1 MKTKK
6 VWFVTGASKGLGLS
20 IVKKLLEQGYQV
32 AATSRKLE
40 DLSNAVGT
48 SNANFLPLAVDIVSE
63 SSVAKAIDETIR
75 HFGNLDVVV
84 NNAGYG
90 QLGGIEE
97 LNADEVRNN
106 FDVNVFGLLHVVR
119 QAMPHLRKQRSGH
132 IFNISSIGGVT
143 GGFPGWGI
151 YCATKFAV
159 SGLTEALAQEAQ
171 EFGIDVTVVE
181 PGYFRT
187 NFLSSGSL
195 ATPANPIEEYKGVR
209 ASQTLHQNTLD
220 GNQEGDPDK
229 AADALIIAAKADRA
243 PVHLLLG
250 ADAYAMASQKLD
262 DLKREM
268 EQWKNITVS
277 TGFPKEELSASVH

>member
-20 IVKKLLEQGYQV
+20 IVKKLLQQGYQV

-40 DLSNAVGT
+40 DLSNAIGKR
-48 SNANFLPLAVDIVSE
+48 SDNFLPLSVDIVSE
-63 SSVAKAIDETIR
+63 ASVEKAIAETIG
-75 HFGNLDVVV
+75 HFGRLDVVV

-90 QLGGIEE
+90 QVGGIEE
-97 LNADEVRNN
+97 LSAEEVRNN
-106 FDVNVFGLLHVVR
+106 FEVNVFGLLHVVR
-119 QAMPHLRKQRSGH
+119 KAMPHLRKQRSGH
-132 IFNISSIGGVT
+132 IFNISSIGGFT
-143 GGFPGWGI
+143 GNFPGWGI

-159 SGLTEALAQEAQ
+159 SGLTESLAQEAQ

-187 NFLSSGSL
+187 NFLSAGSL
-195 ATPANPIEEYKGVR
+195 GTPANPIDEYKSVR
-209 ASQTLHQNTLD
+209 ASQTLHQNTVD

-229 AADALIIAAKADRA
+229 AADALITAAKADRA
-243 PVHLLLG
+243 PLHLLLG
-250 ADAYAMASQKLD
+250 ADAYAMASQKME

-268 EQWKNITVS
+268 ELWKETTVS
-277 TGFPKEELSASVH
+277 TGFPKEVEA

>member
-32 AATSRKLE
+32 AATSRKLD
-40 DLSNAVGT
+40 DLNNAVGIR
-48 SNANFLPLAVDIVSE
+48 SNNFLPLAVDIVSE
-63 SSVAKAIDETIR
+63 ASVEKAITETIS
-75 HFGNLDVVV
+75 HFGRLDVVV

-106 FDVNVFGLLHVVR
+106 FEVNVFGLLHVVR
-119 QAMPHLRKQRSGH
+119 KAMPHLRKQRSGH
-132 IFNISSIGGVT
+132 IFNISSIGGFT
-143 GGFPGWGI
+143 GNFPGWGI

-159 SGLTEALAQEAQ
+159 SGLTESLAQEAQ

-187 NFLSSGSL
+187 NFLSAGSL
-195 ATPANPIEEYKGVR
+195 GTPANPIEEYKGVR

-220 GNQEGDPDK
+220 GNQEGDPDR
-229 AADALIIAAKADRA
+229 AADAMIAVAKADRA
-243 PVHLLLG
+243 PLHLFLG
-250 ADAYAMASQKLD
+250 ADAYALATQKME

-268 EQWKNITVS
+268 EQWKETTVS
-277 TGFPKEELSASVH
+277 TGFAKEVVA

>member
-20 IVKKLLEQGYQV
+20 IVKKLLQQGYQV

-40 DLSNAVGT
+40 DLSNAIGKR
-48 SNANFLPLAVDIVSE
+48 SDNFLPLAVDIVSE
-63 SSVAKAIDETIR
+63 TSVEKAIAETIS
-75 HFGNLDVVV
+75 HFGRLDVVV

-90 QLGGIEE
+90 QVGGIEE
-97 LNADEVRNN
+97 LSAEEVRNN
-106 FDVNVFGLLHVVR
+106 FEVNVFGLLHVVR
-119 QAMPHLRKQRSGH
+119 KAMPHLRKQRSGH
-132 IFNISSIGGVT
+132 IFNISSIGGFT
-143 GGFPGWGI
+143 GNFPGWGI

-159 SGLTEALAQEAQ
+159 SGLTESLAQEAQ

-187 NFLSSGSL
+187 NFLSAGSL
-195 ATPANPIEEYKGVR
+195 GTPANPIDEYKSVR
-209 ASQTLHQNTLD
+209 ASQTLHQNTVD

-229 AADALIIAAKADRA
+229 AADALITASKADRA
-243 PVHLLLG
+243 PLHLLLG
-250 ADAYAMASQKLD
+250 ADAYAMASQKME

-268 EQWKNITVS
+268 ELWKETTVS
-277 TGFPKEELSASVH
+277 TGFPKEVEA

>member
-32 AATSRKLE
+32 AATSRKLD
-40 DLSNAVGT
+40 DLNNAVGT
-48 SNANFLPLAVDIVSE
+48 RSNNFLPLAVDIVSE
-63 SSVAKAIDETIR
+63 ASVEKAIAETIS
-75 HFGNLDVVV
+75 HFGRLDVVV

-90 QLGGIEE
+90 QVGATEE
-97 LNADEVRNN
+97 LSADEVRNN
-106 FDVNVFGLLHVVR
+106 FEVNVFGLLHVVR
-119 QAMPHLRKQRSGH
+119 KAMPHLRKQRSGH
-132 IFNISSIGGVT
+132 IFNISSIGGFT
-143 GGFPGWGI
+143 GNFAGWGI

-159 SGLTEALAQEAQ
+159 SGLTEALAKEAQ

-187 NFLSSGSL
+187 NFLSAGSL
-195 ATPANPIEEYKGVR
+195 GTPANPIEDYTSVR
-209 ASQTLHQNTLD
+209 ASQTLHQNTVD

-229 AADALIIAAKADRA
+229 AADALIAVAKADHA
-243 PVHLLLG
+243 PLHLLLG
-250 ADAYAMASQKLD
+250 ADAYAMASQKLE

-268 EQWKNITVS
+268 ELWKETTVS
-277 TGFPKEELSASVH
+277 TGFPKEVVA

>member
-20 IVKKLLEQGYQV
+20 LVKKLLEQGYQV
-32 AATSRKLE
+32 AATSRKVD
-40 DLSNAVGT
+40 DLNNAVGIR
-48 SNANFLPLAVDIVSE
+48 NGNFLPLAVDIVSE
-63 SSVAKAIDETIR
+63 NSVEKAIAETIS
-75 HFGNLDVVV
+75 HFGRLDVVV

-90 QLGGIEE
+90 QLGGLEE
-97 LNADEVRNN
+97 LSAEEVRNN
-106 FDVNVFGLLHVVR
+106 FDVNVFGLVHVVR
-119 QAMPHLRKQRSGH
+119 KAMPHLRQQRSGH
-132 IFNISSIGGVT
+132 IFNISSVAGIT

-159 SGLTEALAQEAQ
+159 SGLTEALAKEAQ

-187 NFLSSGSL
+187 NFLSAGSL
-195 ATPANPIEEYKGVR
+195 ATPANPIDAYKSVR
-209 ASQTLHQNTLD
+209 ASQSLHQNTID
-220 GNQEGDPDK
+220 GNQDGDPDK
-229 AADALIIAAKADRA
+229 AAEALIAVAEEDHA

-250 ADAYAMASQKLD
+250 ADAYAMAEQKIE

-268 EQWKNITVS
+268 EQWKSITVS
-277 TGFPKEELSASVH
+277 TGFPKEELSPSAH

>member
-20 IVKKLLEQGYQV
+20 LVKKLLEQGYQV
-32 AATSRKLE
+32 AATSRKVD
-40 DLSNAVGT
+40 DLNNAVGIR
-48 SNANFLPLAVDIVSE
+48 NGNFLPLAVDIVSE
-63 SSVAKAIDETIR
+63 TSVEKAIAETIS
-75 HFGNLDVVV
+75 HFGRLDVVV

-90 QLGGIEE
+90 QLGGLEE
-97 LNADEVRNN
+97 LSAEEVRNN
-106 FDVNVFGLLHVVR
+106 FDVNVFGLVHVVR
-119 QAMPHLRKQRSGH
+119 KAMPHLRQQRSGH
-132 IFNISSIGGVT
+132 IFNISSVAGIT

-159 SGLTEALAQEAQ
+159 SGLTEALAKEAQ

-187 NFLSSGSL
+187 NFLSAGSL
-195 ATPANPIEEYKGVR
+195 ATPANPIDAYKSVR
-209 ASQTLHQNTLD
+209 ASQSLHQNIID
-220 GNQEGDPDK
+220 GNQDGDPDK
-229 AADALIIAAKADRA
+229 AAEALIAVAEEDHA

-250 ADAYAMASQKLD
+250 ADAYAMAEQKIE

-268 EQWKNITVS
+268 EQWKSITVS
-277 TGFPKEELSASVH
+277 TGFPKEELSPSAH